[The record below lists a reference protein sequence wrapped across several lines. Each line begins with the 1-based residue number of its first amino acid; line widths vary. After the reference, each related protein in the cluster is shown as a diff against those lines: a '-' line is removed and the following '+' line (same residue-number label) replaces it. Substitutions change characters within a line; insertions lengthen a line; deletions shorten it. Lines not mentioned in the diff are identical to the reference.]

1 MPQYKARFNRPGS
14 DKPAGVF
21 GTITGVGVRPDGVPV
36 VFLSERNRPV
46 PVPILQANECMV
58 VAAFLGRGQE
68 AYKAKDK
75 CDVVARMIREHAG
88 NTILTPDD
96 LIGDPAP
103 TPDPTPDPIPDP
115 DPIPTPEDPM
125 PDPTPTP
132 DGDVLIPATIN
143 GEPRYINMDT
153 LMAYYT
159 AQNPAP
165 WQPASTIQVVTPDR
179 VTDLPQIHHPLLP
192 RIIRTVGAMRG
203 TGHGILLVG
212 PAGSGKT
219 TLARQAA
226 DALGM
231 ESFVIPSGPADL
243 PSKFFGFIDGNGNY
257 HNTAFRLWWEN
268 GGVGVFDELDAANPA
283 CATAMNAALAMPA
296 GQTFHFPDGP
306 VPRHPDAVAIA
317 TANTWMTGGD
327 PEYAR
332 QAQDAAVVDRF
343 PNRFQVPYSLD
354 TDRAVAMQYA
364 TTTDLHGL
372 LGRWVDYCFAF
383 RDNVDRHRV
392 RNVRISARTIEA
404 GARLLAGGFTPAE
417 TREQTLDAGRDAET
431 LALLHPT
438 NLSF

>member
-1 MPQYKARFNRPGS
+1 MPQKRARFNRPGS
-14 DKPAGVF
+14 DKPAGPF
-21 GTITGVGVRPDGVPV
+21 GTLTGVAVVYGEPV
-36 VFLSERNRPV
+36 VTLTGYSEPGLPV
-46 PVPILQANECMV
+46 TALQANECMV
-58 VAAFLGRGQE
+58 VAAFLGRGRE
-68 AYKAKDK
+68 AYNATDK
-75 CDVVARMIREHAG
+75 WAVVARMIREHAG
-88 NTILTPDD
+88 NTTP
-96 LIGDPAP
+96 P
-103 TPDPTPDPIPDP
+103 TPPTPPTPTPDPIPDP
-115 DPIPTPEDPM
+115 DPTPEDPM
-125 PDPTPTP
+125 PDPTTTP
-132 DGDVLIPATIN
+132 GVLVPATVDGVPTFLTPSDLIGDLIGN
-143 GEPRYINMDT
+143 RPTGPT
-153 LMAYYT
+153 G
-159 AQNPAP
+159 
-165 WQPASTIQVVTPDR
+165 TIQVVTLGR
-179 VTDLPQIHHPLLP
+179 ITNLPEIHHPLLP
-192 RIIRTVGAMRG
+192 RIVRTVGAMRG

-226 DALGM
+226 DALSM